1 MKINKA
7 DLDDLVV
14 DKYLSCKKHPTEDL
28 YIYNYT
34 EKCTYD
40 KKWNNIT
47 IQCRGLIIDSK
58 GEVKALPFKK
68 FFNVEELQGQNI
80 ELPEIPYK
88 VYEKYDG
95 SLGITYF
102 VNGKPFIATRGSFES
117 EQALRGTEILH
128 TRFLDKYNFS
138 DSYTYLFEI
147 IYPENRI
154 VVNYGLEETLVL
166 LGVVNV
172 RTGEELPIEDLVV
185 PFKKAQMIQSDI
197 DKLKKLDNEN
207 KEGFVIRFNNGFR
220 AKVKFD
226 EYVRLHRLVTG
237 ITPKRIWDILR
248 NHESV
253 SELKERVPEEFLAW
267 VERTITEIRDQY
279 ILIEEGQKKMF
290 LRIST
295 YLNNVKNIELRENF
309 RKEFALMANESK
321 YPSILFKMLDNESY
335 EEIIW
340 KMIRPKG
347 DETFRIDL

>member
-14 DKYLSCKKHPTEDL
+14 DKYLSVQKHPTEDL

-34 EKCTYD
+34 DKCTFD
-40 KKWNNIT
+40 KKWNDLT

-58 GEVKALPFKK
+58 GEIKAKPFKK

-80 ELPEIPYK
+80 ELPTIPYK

-95 SLGITYF
+95 SLGISYF
-102 VNGKPFIATRGSFES
+102 VNGRPYIATRGSFES

-128 TRFLDKYNFS
+128 NKFLGKYNFS

-154 VVNYGLEETLVL
+154 VVNYGMQETLIL
-166 LGVVNV
+166 LAVVNI
-172 RTGEELPIEDLVV
+172 RTGEELPIEDLIV
-185 PFKKAQMIQSDI
+185 PFPKAQMIQSDI
-197 DKLKKLDNEN
+197 DKLKELDNQN

-220 AKVKFD
+220 AKVKFE

-237 ITPKRIWDILR
+237 VTPKRIWDILR
-248 NHESV
+248 NHESIN
-253 SELKERVPEEFLAW
+253 ELLERVPEEFESW
-267 VERTITEIRDQY
+267 VKKTISELRDDY
-279 ILIEEGQKKMF
+279 MLIEEAQKKMF
-290 LRIST
+290 LRINS
-295 YLNNVKNIELRENF
+295 YLNNVKMTKPEEF
-309 RKEFALMANESK
+309 RKEFALMAQESK
-321 YPSILFKMLDNESY
+321 HPSILFKMLDNESY

-340 KMIRPKG
+340 KLIRPRG
-347 DETFRIDL
+347 DVSFKIEI